1 MTMTELDTA
10 ITRIEDLKEDDSIP
24 SNVKETLSESINVLE
39 NDDEEL
45 SVRINTVT
53 SLLDDVSNDPNIAQH
68 TRTEVWN
75 IASMLESVDVEQ

>member
-1 MTMTELDTA
+1 MADLDTA
-10 ITRIEDLKEDDSIP
+10 IARMEDLKEDDSVP
-24 SNVKETLSESINVLE
+24 SNVKDVLDEGIDVLE
-39 NDDEEL
+39 NGDEEL

-75 IASMLESVDVEQ
+75 IASMLEQVNNGE